1 MFFTSSQSRRCKLF
15 SDLTL
20 RWESSPA
27 PSLNYSHSDLSIKP
41 QRSER
46 TLECCPLGHAPLVL
60 LATQRAKT
68 DPSTPPTTRWWAC
81 LPNLKTSDSL

>member
-60 LATQRAKT
+60 IGHSEGENR
-68 DPSTPPTTRWWAC
+68 SV
-81 LPNLKTSDSL
+81 DSAHYPLVGVFTESQNK